1 MRSGQLTSTK
11 PLSFVP
17 WIRTGLLWLLDLDWN
32 TLTSDFSLE
41 NLFQPCY
48 KISPYFGFQDKQ
60 EIFLTFL
67 GQTRPLDVSTF
78 SPLEKRI
85 QLLSHRWHSDPTK
98 VGRKLDQ
105 YSMMK
110 IVVYEAVQQVFSKRE
125 TVISGFRRTGLVP
138 WRKLDPEHLKKFL
151 TSALCQRLPLL
162 VIQNL
167 FLQLL
172 LIVPASDDVLDTEA
186 IPVPD
191 TDSSPA
197 SESALSSS
205 ALFSSAP
212 SYSAPSTST
221 PCSST
226 SSYISAAEMVRE
238 APSTSMSREASA
250 SSTATLPLYS
260 DPTYDI
266 LVAEQS
272 KLSQEDKVWLLK
284 RHELLLG
291 PPKVKCLRTFST
303 AQTLSSKP
311 GFYLSSRLLG

>member
-1 MRSGQLTSTK
+1 MTQVSQ
-11 PLSFVP
+11 
-17 WIRTGLLWLLDLDWN
+17 
-32 TLTSDFSLE
+32 
-41 NLFQPCY
+41 
-48 KISPYFGFQDKQ
+48 
-60 EIFLTFL
+60 
-67 GQTRPLDVSTF
+67 PLDVSTF

-85 QLLSHRWHSDPTK
+85 QLLSHCLHSDPTNA
-98 VGRKLDQ
+98 GRKLDQ

-138 WRKLDPEHLKKFL
+138 WRKLDPEHLKKLSPGTIFKNHHHAEL
-151 TSALCQRLPLL
+151 FPDPGATVDLSPNLSTLSEAAPTGDPEPLPPVASDIALAAP
-162 VIQNL
+162 
-167 FLQLL
+167 
-172 LIVPASDDVLDTEA
+172 DDVLDTEA

-205 ALFSSAP
+205 ALFSLAP

-250 SSTATLPLYS
+250 SSTATLQLS
-260 DPTYDI
+260 LDPTYDI

>member
-1 MRSGQLTSTK
+1 MTQVSQ
-11 PLSFVP
+11 
-17 WIRTGLLWLLDLDWN
+17 
-32 TLTSDFSLE
+32 
-41 NLFQPCY
+41 
-48 KISPYFGFQDKQ
+48 
-60 EIFLTFL
+60 
-67 GQTRPLDVSTF
+67 PLDVSTF

-85 QLLSHRWHSDPTK
+85 QLLSHCLHSDPTNA
-98 VGRKLDQ
+98 GRKLDQ

-212 SYSAPSTST
+212 SYSAPSTSN
-221 PCSST
+221 PAPPHLP
-226 SSYISAAEMVRE
+226 IS
-238 APSTSMSREASA
+238 
-250 SSTATLPLYS
+250 
-260 DPTYDI
+260 
-266 LVAEQS
+266 
-272 KLSQEDKVWLLK
+272 LLQK
-284 RHELLLG
+284 W
-291 PPKVKCLRTFST
+291 
-303 AQTLSSKP
+303 
-311 GFYLSSRLLG
+311 